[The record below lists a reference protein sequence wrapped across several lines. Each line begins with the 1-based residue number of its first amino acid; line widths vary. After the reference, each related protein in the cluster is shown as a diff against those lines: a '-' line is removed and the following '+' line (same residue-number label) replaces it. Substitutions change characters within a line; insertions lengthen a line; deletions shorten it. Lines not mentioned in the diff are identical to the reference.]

1 MTERSDREWEN
12 LFISAAQRSRLTNKV
27 PAHTHHHPG
36 PGKNAHREAE
46 CRAAVSNRF
55 GFKWRCLTAG
65 GVHVG
70 EIRVRTFAFVLSP
83 KRDREGRKANIQE
96 VRSMPLKW
104 PPFEAGVC
112 HAYRGKSI
120 VEVQMANKSMAQRHR
135 MTNCTAQNPRH
146 WRLSSQHE
154 RRADFAAVIAFIA
167 AGIPA
172 YTETCRT
179 ISTSSSRHTPV
190 LSAARI

>member
-1 MTERSDREWEN
+1 
-12 LFISAAQRSRLTNKV
+12 
-27 PAHTHHHPG
+27 
-36 PGKNAHREAE
+36 
-46 CRAAVSNRF
+46 
-55 GFKWRCLTAG
+55 
-65 GVHVG
+65 
-70 EIRVRTFAFVLSP
+70 
-83 KRDREGRKANIQE
+83 
-96 VRSMPLKW
+96 MPLKW

-179 ISTSSSRHTPV
+179 ISTNSSRHTPV